1 MKLHKAAVASVAVAA
16 AVSVGAGTSVANAAP
31 AQGDSSI
38 GYTQTVSPDGR
49 TVSTILDSGAFRLT
63 AGGGAVD
70 VVNDAGT
77 ALTTLPLAYTIGGN
91 PVPVAATIGQ
101 DGRQLMLT
109 PQSPPPGIQPAADP
123 VAYQNMVAEIEKG
136 WLNGG
141 QLSANTGAVIGLVV
155 GCVLF
160 LFVGCPLGAAI
171 GGTIGAVTGTVNA
184 NPAVQPAVFAWLAT
198 LP

>member
-1 MKLHKAAVASVAVAA
+1 MKLHKAAVVSVAVAA

-38 GYTQTVSPDGR
+38 GYTQTVSPGG

-70 VVNDAGT
+70 VVDNAGT
-77 ALTTLPLAYTIGGN
+77 ALTTLPLAYSMGGH
-91 PVPVAATIGQ
+91 PVPVSATIGQ

-109 PQSPPPGIQPAADP
+109 PQSPPLGIQPVADAA
-123 VAYQNMVAEIEKG
+123 AYQNMVDQAEKG

-141 QLSANTGAVIGLVV
+141 QLNANTGAAIGLVV

-171 GGTIGAVTGTVNA
+171 GGTIGAVTGTINA
-184 NPAVQPAVFAWLAT
+184 NPELQPAIFAYLAT